1 MTLIVGLKIFQPYII
16 TLYRPEKRKKKE
28 EKEEDEEEEWG
39 VGGHEESERS
49 RLQPCVGMEFKT
61 AGEAYGFYNAY
72 ACHIGFSIWKATQS
86 KSRNGVLS
94 VRFVCSKNGL
104 SQRKRD
110 EQRKLIGPSNV
121 RTPEREHKIRRTSC
135 KTSLRIRLTRE
146 GVW

>member
-1 MTLIVGLKIFQPYII
+1 
-16 TLYRPEKRKKKE
+16 
-28 EKEEDEEEEWG
+28 
-39 VGGHEESERS
+39 
-49 RLQPCVGMEFKT
+49 MEFKT

-72 ACHIGFSIWKATQS
+72 AFHIGFSIRKATQS
-86 KSRNGVLS
+86 KSRNGVSS

-121 RTPEREHKIRRTSC
+121 RTPEREHEIRRTSC

-146 GVW
+146 GVWQVFIFNDEHNHEVIHEK